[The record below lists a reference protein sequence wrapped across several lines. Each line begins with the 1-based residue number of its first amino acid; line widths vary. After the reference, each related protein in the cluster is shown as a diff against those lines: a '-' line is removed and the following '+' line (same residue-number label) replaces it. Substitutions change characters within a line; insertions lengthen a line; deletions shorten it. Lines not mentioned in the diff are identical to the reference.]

1 MDLGNTIKSLRQQQG
16 IRQNSLAES
25 CDISQT
31 YLSQIENNA
40 KEPNISTLK
49 VIAKELRVPLPV
61 LFFLSLDEKDI
72 KPEKRNAY
80 SHLAPSLKSMIA
92 EFFTNASISK

>member
-1 MDLGNTIKSLRQQQG
+1 MNLGKAIKSLRQQQG

-49 VIAKELRVPLPV
+49 VIAKELKVPLPV
-61 LFFLSLDEKDI
+61 LFFLSLDESDI

-80 SHLAPSLKSMIA
+80 NHIVPSLKSMIA
-92 EFFTNASISK
+92 EFFTNASLSK